1 MQPKEAFLDHVLAE
15 VEDLAARI
23 SLLKQDFAKLKVP
36 VGVACGQEMASA
48 QTRFAAFKQR
58 IAQLED
64 ADDNSLD
71 SAEQSVE
78 LAWKELADS
87 VDALREALH

>member
-1 MQPKEAFLDHVLAE
+1 MRTKEAFLDHVLTE

-23 SLLKQDFAKLKVP
+23 ALLKQDFAQLKVP
-36 VGVACGQEMASA
+36 VSVACGQEMASA
-48 QTRFAAFKQR
+48 QTHFAEFKQR
-58 IAQLED
+58 VAQLED
-64 ADDNSLD
+64 ADDNYLD

-78 LAWKELADS
+78 VAWKELADS